1 MNAYRLNTNGT
12 LMNAEQWKKINTLFK
27 EIVDLN
33 PVLRAE
39 RLKTVKT
46 DDPAIYEELLTLLKA
61 DSDHTSLLDGFAID
75 HIDLSSLFPLDGVQV
90 GPFLIEKLIGSGGMG
105 NVYLANRIEG
115 GFDQAVALKLIK
127 YGMGSEQAISR
138 FLGERSI
145 LARLQHPNIARL
157 IDGGITV
164 EERPWFAME
173 YVKGD
178 NILEY
183 CKKKNVPLKERLLLF
198 LNVIDAVQYAHK
210 NLIVHRDLK
219 PDNIMVTG
227 DDKTPMIKLLDFGI
241 AQILEDSEPKQT
253 EFRAMTR
260 AYASPEQM
268 KGESTSTA
276 ADIYSLGI
284 ILAELLT
291 GCHPKKE
298 FRKEDCN
305 PVSISKE
312 LHAII
317 DKAMQDDPAERF
329 ENISELG
336 DEIRNWMAQRPVYSF
351 SKKPLYR
358 LNKWMKRNRVASFIG
373 IFSMVFITILILV
386 YTNELK
392 SESLRAQN
400 EALRATRIA
409 SVLGSSLRSI
419 DPMQNRGQELSALG
433 MVNMSTA
440 YINNELANDP
450 RTRSELLITMANIY
464 ANLIE
469 HDKADS
475 ISSVAVELFQQLED
489 TTSFTYIDMLA
500 DRSIILDKA
509 GKYDEGLAMMHRA
522 ADLANRY
529 LEPGSLEYA
538 SVHLDYT
545 YHLDVNQEY
554 AKADSVLRILEPIYE
569 NNREEAGETY
579 DDFVFYMG
587 TNYRRT
593 GDYEKAEEYLFK
605 SLELSRARNPGIHE
619 QVASTL
625 NHISSLYQ
633 NMGRQ
638 EEAIPYAIEAH
649 EMRLEI
655 FGPGHLNTLAAHS
668 NTARAYSGSDR
679 LEEAAETYR
688 DVLEIFREEYG
699 NENFYIAGILQSYGN
714 VYLRMGD
721 YSRAE
726 AIIRESLEHSERL
739 LPADHIRQS
748 YPLKGLADALRKQGR
763 FEEAILH
770 AERAY
775 ALRSDLPGDNV
786 DQIGARFTLGICLWN
801 LNRRDEAESHLNDAL
816 AFFKTRQDQYSNQ
829 IAELQELGFQ

>member
-1 MNAYRLNTNGT
+1 MKA
-12 LMNAEQWKKINTLFK
+12 AQWKKINTLFK
-27 EIVDLN
+27 EIVDLD
-33 PVLRAE
+33 PERRSE

-46 DDPAIYEELLTLLKA
+46 SDPLIYEELITLLNA

-75 HIDLSSLFPLDGVQV
+75 HVDLSELFPLEGVQV
-90 GPFLIEKLIGSGGMG
+90 GPFLIEKKIGSGGMG
-105 NVYLANRIEG
+105 NVYLANRTEG
-115 GFDQAVALKLIK
+115 GFEQSVALKLIK
-127 YGMGSEQAISR
+127 YGMGSDQAISR

-145 LARLQHPNIARL
+145 LARLQHPHIARL
-157 IDGGITV
+157 IDGGITG

-183 CKKKNVPLKERLLLF
+183 CKKNNVPLKERLQLF

-241 AQILEDSEPKQT
+241 AQILEDSEPEQM

-268 KGESTSTA
+268 EGESTSTA
-276 ADIYSLGI
+276 SDIYSLGV

-291 GCHPKKE
+291 GCHPKE
-298 FRKEDCN
+298 EYRKENCISI
-305 PVSISKE
+305 PISKE
-312 LHAII
+312 LLAII
-317 DKAMQDDPAERF
+317 GKAMQDDPSDRY
-329 ENISELG
+329 ENVSELS
-336 DEIRNWMAQRPVYSF
+336 DEIRDWMAQRPVYSY
-351 SKKPLYR
+351 SRKPAYR
-358 LNKWMKRNRVASFIG
+358 LKKWMNRNRVASFIG
-373 IFSMVFITILILV
+373 IFSIVTITILVLV

-392 SESLRAQN
+392 SETERAQH

-469 HDKADS
+469 HEKADS
-475 ISSVAVELFQQLED
+475 ISSVAVELYQQVED

-522 ADLANRY
+522 VDLANSH
-529 LEPGSLEYA
+529 LEPGSLEFA

-554 AKADSVLRILEPIYE
+554 ARADSVLRILEPIYE

-579 DDFVFYMG
+579 DDFIFYMG

-593 GDYEKAEEYLFK
+593 GNYEQAEEYLYR
-605 SLELSRARNPGIHE
+605 SLELSRARFPGIHE
-619 QVASTL
+619 KIASTL

-633 NMGRQ
+633 NMGRHDD
-638 EEAIPYAIEAH
+638 AIPYAIEAH

-655 FGPGHLNTLAAHS
+655 FGPSHLNTLAAHS
-668 NTARAYSGSDR
+668 NTARAYSGSGR

-688 DVLEIFREEYG
+688 DVLDIFREEYG
-699 NENFYIAGILQSYGN
+699 NENFYISGILQSYGN
-714 VYLRMGD
+714 VYLRMENF
-721 YSRAE
+721 SRAE
-726 AIIRESLEHSERL
+726 EIIRESLEHSERL

-763 FEEAILH
+763 FEEAISY

-775 ALRSDLPGDNV
+775 ELRSDLSDDNV
-786 DQIGARFTLGICLWN
+786 DLIGARFTLGICLWN
-801 LNRRDEAESHLNDAL
+801 LNRRDEAESHLNDVL
-816 AFFKTRQDQYSNQ
+816 AFFKTKQDQYSNQ
-829 IAELQELGFQ
+829 IEELQELGFQ

>member
-1 MNAYRLNTNGT
+1 MKA
-12 LMNAEQWKKINTLFK
+12 AQWKKINTLFK
-27 EIVDLN
+27 EIVDLD
-33 PVLRAE
+33 PERRSE

-46 DDPAIYEELLTLLKA
+46 SDPLIYEELITLLNA

-75 HIDLSSLFPLDGVQV
+75 HVDLSDLFPLEGVQV
-90 GPFLIEKLIGSGGMG
+90 GPFLIEKKIGSGGMG
-105 NVYLANRIEG
+105 NVYLANRTEG
-115 GFDQAVALKLIK
+115 GFEQSVALKLIK
-127 YGMGSEQAISR
+127 YGMGSDQAISR

-145 LARLQHPNIARL
+145 LARLQHPHIARL
-157 IDGGITV
+157 IDGGITG

-183 CKKKNVPLKERLLLF
+183 CKKNNVPLKERLQLF

-241 AQILEDSEPKQT
+241 AQILEDSEPEQM

-268 KGESTSTA
+268 EGESTSTA
-276 ADIYSLGI
+276 SDIYSLGV

-291 GCHPKKE
+291 GCHPKE
-298 FRKEDCN
+298 EYRKENCISI
-305 PVSISKE
+305 PISKE
-312 LHAII
+312 LLAII
-317 DKAMQDDPAERF
+317 GKAMQDDPSDRY
-329 ENISELG
+329 ENVSELS
-336 DEIRNWMAQRPVYSF
+336 DEIRDWMAQRPVYSY
-351 SKKPLYR
+351 SRKPAYR
-358 LNKWMKRNRVASFIG
+358 LKKWMNRNRVASFIG
-373 IFSMVFITILILV
+373 IFSIVTITILVLV

-392 SESLRAQN
+392 SETERAQH

-469 HDKADS
+469 HEKADS
-475 ISSVAVELFQQLED
+475 ISSVAVDLYQQVED

-522 ADLANRY
+522 VDLANSY
-529 LEPGSLEYA
+529 LEPGSLEFA

-554 AKADSVLRILEPIYE
+554 ARADSVLRILEPIYE

-579 DDFVFYMG
+579 DDFIFYMG

-593 GDYEKAEEYLFK
+593 GNYEQAEEYLYR
-605 SLELSRARNPGIHE
+605 SLELSRARFPGIHE
-619 QVASTL
+619 KIASTL

-633 NMGRQ
+633 NMGRHDD
-638 EEAIPYAIEAH
+638 AIPYAIEAH

-655 FGPGHLNTLAAHS
+655 FGPSHLNTLAAHS
-668 NTARAYSGSDR
+668 NTARAYSGSGR

-688 DVLEIFREEYG
+688 DVLDIFREEYG
-699 NENFYIAGILQSYGN
+699 NENFYISGILQSYGN
-714 VYLRMGD
+714 VYLRMENF
-721 YSRAE
+721 SRAE
-726 AIIRESLEHSERL
+726 EIIRESLEHSERL

-763 FEEAILH
+763 FEEAISY

-775 ALRSDLPGDNV
+775 ELRSDLSDDNV
-786 DQIGARFTLGICLWN
+786 DLIGARFTLGICLWN
-801 LNRRDEAESHLNDAL
+801 LNRRDEAESHLNDVL
-816 AFFKTRQDQYSNQ
+816 AFFKTKQDQYSNQ

>member
-1 MNAYRLNTNGT
+1 MKA
-12 LMNAEQWKKINTLFK
+12 AQWKKINTLFK
-27 EIVDLN
+27 EIVDLD
-33 PVLRAE
+33 PERRSE

-46 DDPAIYEELLTLLKA
+46 SDPLIYEELITLLNA

-75 HIDLSSLFPLDGVQV
+75 HVDLSELFPLEGVQV
-90 GPFLIEKLIGSGGMG
+90 GPFLIEKKIGSGGMG
-105 NVYLANRIEG
+105 NVYLANRTEG
-115 GFDQAVALKLIK
+115 GFEQSVALKLIK
-127 YGMGSEQAISR
+127 YGMGSDQAISR
-138 FLGERSI
+138 FLGERNI
-145 LARLQHPNIARL
+145 LARLQHPHIARL
-157 IDGGITV
+157 IDGGITG

-183 CKKKNVPLKERLLLF
+183 CKKNNVPLKERLQLF

-241 AQILEDSEPKQT
+241 AQILEDSEPEQM

-268 KGESTSTA
+268 EGESTSTA
-276 ADIYSLGI
+276 SDIYSLGV

-291 GCHPKKE
+291 GCHPKE
-298 FRKEDCN
+298 EYRKENCISI
-305 PVSISKE
+305 PISKE
-312 LHAII
+312 LLAII
-317 DKAMQDDPAERF
+317 GKAMQDDPSDRY
-329 ENISELG
+329 ENVSELS
-336 DEIRNWMAQRPVYSF
+336 DEIRDWMAQRPVYSY
-351 SKKPLYR
+351 SRKPAYR
-358 LNKWMKRNRVASFIG
+358 LKKWMNRNRVASFIG
-373 IFSMVFITILILV
+373 IFSIVTITILVLV

-392 SESLRAQN
+392 SETERAQH

-469 HDKADS
+469 HEKADS
-475 ISSVAVELFQQLED
+475 ISSVAVDLYQQVED

-522 ADLANRY
+522 VDLANSY
-529 LEPGSLEYA
+529 LEPGSLEFA

-554 AKADSVLRILEPIYE
+554 ARADSVLRILEPIYE

-579 DDFVFYMG
+579 DDFIFYMG

-593 GDYEKAEEYLFK
+593 GNYEQAEEYLYR
-605 SLELSRARNPGIHE
+605 SLELSRARFPGIHE
-619 QVASTL
+619 KIASTL

-633 NMGRQ
+633 NMGRHDD
-638 EEAIPYAIEAH
+638 AIPYAIEAH

-655 FGPGHLNTLAAHS
+655 FGPSHLNTLAAHS
-668 NTARAYSGSDR
+668 NTARAYSGSGR

-688 DVLEIFREEYG
+688 DVLDIFREEYG
-699 NENFYIAGILQSYGN
+699 NENFYISGILQSYGN
-714 VYLRMGD
+714 VYLRMENF
-721 YSRAE
+721 SRAE
-726 AIIRESLEHSERL
+726 EIIRESLEHSERL

-763 FEEAILH
+763 FEEAISY

-775 ALRSDLPGDNV
+775 ELRSDLSDDNV
-786 DQIGARFTLGICLWN
+786 DLIGARFTLGICLWN
-801 LNRRDEAESHLNDAL
+801 LNRRDEAESHLNDVL
-816 AFFKTRQDQYSNQ
+816 AFFKTKQDQYSNQ

>member
-1 MNAYRLNTNGT
+1 MKA
-12 LMNAEQWKKINTLFK
+12 AQWKKINTLFK
-27 EIVDLN
+27 EIVDLD
-33 PVLRAE
+33 PERRSE

-46 DDPAIYEELLTLLKA
+46 SDPLIYEELITLLNA

-75 HIDLSSLFPLDGVQV
+75 HVDLSDLFPLEGVQV
-90 GPFLIEKLIGSGGMG
+90 GPFLIEKKIGSGGMG
-105 NVYLANRIEG
+105 NVYLANRTEG
-115 GFDQAVALKLIK
+115 GFEQSVALKLIK
-127 YGMGSEQAISR
+127 YGMGSDQAIGR

-145 LARLQHPNIARL
+145 LARLQHPHIARL
-157 IDGGITV
+157 IDGGITG

-183 CKKKNVPLKERLLLF
+183 CKKNNVPLKERLQLF

-241 AQILEDSEPKQT
+241 AQILEDSEPEQM

-268 KGESTSTA
+268 EGESTSTA
-276 ADIYSLGI
+276 SDIYSLGV

-291 GCHPKKE
+291 GCHPKE
-298 FRKEDCN
+298 EYRKENCISI
-305 PVSISKE
+305 PISKE
-312 LHAII
+312 LLAII
-317 DKAMQDDPAERF
+317 GKAMQDDPSDRY
-329 ENISELG
+329 ENVSELS
-336 DEIRNWMAQRPVYSF
+336 DEIRDWMAQRPVYSY
-351 SKKPLYR
+351 SRKPAYR
-358 LNKWMKRNRVASFIG
+358 LKKWMNRNRVASFIG
-373 IFSMVFITILILV
+373 IFSIVTITILVLV

-392 SESLRAQN
+392 SETERAQH

-469 HDKADS
+469 HEKADS
-475 ISSVAVELFQQLED
+475 ISSVAVELFQQVED

-522 ADLANRY
+522 VDLANSH
-529 LEPGSLEYA
+529 LIPGSLEFA

-554 AKADSVLRILEPIYE
+554 ARADSVLRILEPIYE

-579 DDFVFYMG
+579 DDFIFYMG

-593 GDYEKAEEYLFK
+593 GNYEQAEEYLYR
-605 SLELSRARNPGIHE
+605 SLELSRARFPGIHE
-619 QVASTL
+619 KIASTL

-633 NMGRQ
+633 NMGRHDD
-638 EEAIPYAIEAH
+638 AIPYAIEAH

-655 FGPGHLNTLAAHS
+655 FGPSHLNTLAAHS
-668 NTARAYSGSDR
+668 NTARAYSGSGR

-688 DVLEIFREEYG
+688 DVLDIFREEYG
-699 NENFYIAGILQSYGN
+699 NENFYISGILQSYGN
-714 VYLRMGD
+714 VYLRMENF
-721 YSRAE
+721 SRAE
-726 AIIRESLEHSERL
+726 EIIRESLEHSERL

-763 FEEAILH
+763 FEEAISY

-775 ALRSDLPGDNV
+775 ELRSDLSDDNV
-786 DQIGARFTLGICLWN
+786 DLIGARFTLGICLWN
-801 LNRRDEAESHLNDAL
+801 LNRLDEAESHLNDVL
-816 AFFKTRQDQYSNQ
+816 AFFKTKQDQYSNQ

>member
-1 MNAYRLNTNGT
+1 
-12 LMNAEQWKKINTLFK
+12 
-27 EIVDLN
+27 
-33 PVLRAE
+33 
-39 RLKTVKT
+39 
-46 DDPAIYEELLTLLKA
+46 
-61 DSDHTSLLDGFAID
+61 
-75 HIDLSSLFPLDGVQV
+75 
-90 GPFLIEKLIGSGGMG
+90 
-105 NVYLANRIEG
+105 
-115 GFDQAVALKLIK
+115 
-127 YGMGSEQAISR
+127 MGSDQAISR

-145 LARLQHPNIARL
+145 LARLQHPHIARL
-157 IDGGITV
+157 IDGGITG

-183 CKKKNVPLKERLLLF
+183 CKKNNVPLKERLQLF

-241 AQILEDSEPKQT
+241 AQILEDSEPEQM
-253 EFRAMTR
+253 EYRAMSR
-260 AYASPEQM
+260 VYASPEQM
-268 KGESTSTA
+268 EGESTSTA
-276 ADIYSLGI
+276 SDIYSLGV

-291 GCHPKKE
+291 GCHPKE
-298 FRKEDCN
+298 EYRKENCISI
-305 PVSISKE
+305 PISKE
-312 LHAII
+312 LLAII
-317 DKAMQDDPAERF
+317 GKAMQDDPSDRY
-329 ENISELG
+329 ENVSELN
-336 DEIRNWMAQRPVYSF
+336 DEIRDWMAQRPVYSY
-351 SKKPLYR
+351 SRKPAYR
-358 LNKWMKRNRVASFIG
+358 LKKWMNRNRVASFIG
-373 IFSMVFITILILV
+373 IFSIVTITILVLV

-392 SESLRAQN
+392 SETERAQH

-469 HDKADS
+469 HEKADS
-475 ISSVAVELFQQLED
+475 ISSVAVELYQQVED

-522 ADLANRY
+522 VDLANSY
-529 LEPGSLEYA
+529 LEPGSLEFA

-554 AKADSVLRILEPIYE
+554 ARADSVLRILEPIYE
-569 NNREEAGETY
+569 NSREEAGETY
-579 DDFVFYMG
+579 DDFIFYMG

-593 GDYEKAEEYLFK
+593 GNYEQAEEYLYR
-605 SLELSRARNPGIHE
+605 SLELSRARFPGIHE
-619 QVASTL
+619 KIASTL

-633 NMGRQ
+633 NMGRHDD
-638 EEAIPYAIEAH
+638 AIPYAIEAH

-655 FGPGHLNTLAAHS
+655 FGPSHLNTLAAHS
-668 NTARAYSGSDR
+668 NTARAYSGSGR

-688 DVLEIFREEYG
+688 DVLDIFREEYG
-699 NENFYIAGILQSYGN
+699 NENFYISGILQSYGN
-714 VYLRMGD
+714 VYLRMENF
-721 YSRAE
+721 SRAE
-726 AIIRESLEHSERL
+726 EIIRESLEHSERL

-763 FEEAILH
+763 FEEAISY

-775 ALRSDLPGDNV
+775 ELRSDLSDDNV
-786 DQIGARFTLGICLWN
+786 DLIGARFTLGICLWN
-801 LNRRDEAESHLNDAL
+801 LNRRDEAESHLNDVL
-816 AFFKTRQDQYSNQ
+816 AFFKTKQDQYSNQ

>member
-1 MNAYRLNTNGT
+1 MKA
-12 LMNAEQWKKINTLFK
+12 AQWKKINTLFK
-27 EIVDLN
+27 EIVDLD
-33 PVLRAE
+33 PERRSE

-46 DDPAIYEELLTLLKA
+46 SDPLIYEELITLLNA

-75 HIDLSSLFPLDGVQV
+75 HVDLSELFPLEGVQV
-90 GPFLIEKLIGSGGMG
+90 GPFLIEKKIGSGGMG
-105 NVYLANRIEG
+105 NVYLANRTEG
-115 GFDQAVALKLIK
+115 GFEQSVALKLIK
-127 YGMGSEQAISR
+127 YGMGSDQAISR

-145 LARLQHPNIARL
+145 LARLQHPHIARL
-157 IDGGITV
+157 IDGGITG

-183 CKKKNVPLKERLLLF
+183 CKKNNVPLKERLQLF

-241 AQILEDSEPKQT
+241 AQILEDSEPEQM

-268 KGESTSTA
+268 EGESTSTA
-276 ADIYSLGI
+276 SDIYSLGV

-291 GCHPKKE
+291 GCHPKE
-298 FRKEDCN
+298 EYRKENCISI
-305 PVSISKE
+305 PISKE
-312 LHAII
+312 LLAII
-317 DKAMQDDPAERF
+317 GKAMQDDPSDRY
-329 ENISELG
+329 ENVSELS
-336 DEIRNWMAQRPVYSF
+336 DEIRDWMAQRPVYSY
-351 SKKPLYR
+351 SRKPAYR
-358 LNKWMKRNRVASFIG
+358 LKKWMNRNRVASFIG
-373 IFSMVFITILILV
+373 IFSIVTITILVLV

-392 SESLRAQN
+392 SETERAQH

-469 HDKADS
+469 HEKADS
-475 ISSVAVELFQQLED
+475 ISSVAVELYQQVED

-522 ADLANRY
+522 VDLANSY
-529 LEPGSLEYA
+529 LEPGSLEFA

-554 AKADSVLRILEPIYE
+554 ARADSVLRILEPIYE

-579 DDFVFYMG
+579 DDFIFYMG

-593 GDYEKAEEYLFK
+593 GNYEQAEEYLYR
-605 SLELSRARNPGIHE
+605 SLELSRARFPGIHE
-619 QVASTL
+619 KIASTL

-633 NMGRQ
+633 NMGRHDD
-638 EEAIPYAIEAH
+638 AIPYAIEAH

-655 FGPGHLNTLAAHS
+655 FGPSHLNTLAAHS
-668 NTARAYSGSDR
+668 NTARAYSGSGR

-688 DVLEIFREEYG
+688 DVLDIFREEYG
-699 NENFYIAGILQSYGN
+699 NENFYISGILQSYGN
-714 VYLRMGD
+714 VYLRMENF
-721 YSRAE
+721 SRAE
-726 AIIRESLEHSERL
+726 EIIRESLEHSERL

-763 FEEAILH
+763 FEEAISY

-775 ALRSDLPGDNV
+775 ELRSDLSDDNV
-786 DQIGARFTLGICLWN
+786 DLIGARFTLGICLWN
-801 LNRRDEAESHLNDAL
+801 LNRRDEAESHLNDVL
-816 AFFKTRQDQYSNQ
+816 AFFKTKQDQYSNQ

>member
-1 MNAYRLNTNGT
+1 MKA
-12 LMNAEQWKKINTLFK
+12 AQWKKINTLFK
-27 EIVDLN
+27 EIVDLD
-33 PVLRAE
+33 PERRSE

-46 DDPAIYEELLTLLKA
+46 SDPLIYEELITLLNA

-75 HIDLSSLFPLDGVQV
+75 HVDLSELFPLEGVQV
-90 GPFLIEKLIGSGGMG
+90 GPFLIEKKIGSGGMG
-105 NVYLANRIEG
+105 NVYLANRTEG
-115 GFDQAVALKLIK
+115 GFEQSVALKLIK
-127 YGMGSEQAISR
+127 YGMGSDQAIGR

-145 LARLQHPNIARL
+145 LARLQHPHIARL
-157 IDGGITV
+157 IDGGITG

-183 CKKKNVPLKERLLLF
+183 CKKNNVPLKERLQLF

-241 AQILEDSEPKQT
+241 AQILEDSEPEQM

-268 KGESTSTA
+268 EGESTSTA
-276 ADIYSLGI
+276 SDIYSLGV

-291 GCHPKKE
+291 GCHPKE
-298 FRKEDCN
+298 EYRKENCISI
-305 PVSISKE
+305 PISKE
-312 LHAII
+312 LLAII
-317 DKAMQDDPAERF
+317 GKAMQDDPSDRY
-329 ENISELG
+329 ENVSELS
-336 DEIRNWMAQRPVYSF
+336 DEIRDWMAQRPVYSY
-351 SKKPLYR
+351 SRKPAYR
-358 LNKWMKRNRVASFIG
+358 LKKWMNRNRVASFIG
-373 IFSMVFITILILV
+373 IFSIVTITILVLV

-392 SESLRAQN
+392 SETERAQH

-469 HDKADS
+469 HEQADS
-475 ISSVAVELFQQLED
+475 ISSVAVDLYQQVED

-522 ADLANRY
+522 VDLANSH
-529 LEPGSLEYA
+529 LEPGSLEFA

-554 AKADSVLRILEPIYE
+554 ARADSVLRILEPIYE

-579 DDFVFYMG
+579 DDFIFYMG

-593 GDYEKAEEYLFK
+593 GNYEQAEEYLYR
-605 SLELSRARNPGIHE
+605 SLELSRARFPGIHE
-619 QVASTL
+619 KIASTL

-633 NMGRQ
+633 NMGRHDD
-638 EEAIPYAIEAH
+638 AIPYAIEAH

-655 FGPGHLNTLAAHS
+655 FGPSHLNTLAAHS
-668 NTARAYSGSDR
+668 NTARAYSGSGR

-688 DVLEIFREEYG
+688 DVLDIFREEYG
-699 NENFYIAGILQSYGN
+699 NENFYISGILQSYGN
-714 VYLRMGD
+714 VYLRMENF
-721 YSRAE
+721 SRAE
-726 AIIRESLEHSERL
+726 EIIRESLEHSERL

-763 FEEAILH
+763 FEEAISY

-775 ALRSDLPGDNV
+775 ELRSDLSDDNV
-786 DQIGARFTLGICLWN
+786 DLIGARFTLGICLWN
-801 LNRRDEAESHLNDAL
+801 LNRRDEAESHLNDVL
-816 AFFKTRQDQYSNQ
+816 AFFKTKQDQYSNQ